1 MVSLSI
7 GSVEIPWE
15 SIVDIMLGKD
25 AKKSW
30 QYIILEFR
38 LPKALVAILVGVALA
53 ITGMFMQ
60 TLFRNPMADSYVLGI
75 SSGSSLGVAL
85 VLMGS
90 ALLPPSVQH
99 LAHQPLAVSISA
111 IVGSL
116 LVMNLILLIAKRFTD
131 TTSLLIVG
139 LMFSSFTSALVSV
152 LSYFTTAEELQR
164 YTFWSM
170 GSLGNVSWIAIALFV
185 IAVLVSLLIGVRITK
200 ALNALL
206 LGEMYAQSLGVNI
219 AVVRKKIVWITCVLC
234 GVTTAIVGPIAFIG
248 LAVPHI
254 SRMIFKTQN
263 HFILFFSN
271 ILIGAVLLLFC
282 DIVSHIPGTSVILPL
297 NAITSMIGAPIVISL
312 LLKRR

>member
-1 MVSLSI
+1 MKNFSIYFILLFILLLLLFMVSVSI

-90 ALLPPSVQH
+90 ALLPPSVLH
-99 LAHQPLAVSISA
+99 LAHQTLAVSISA

-185 IAVLVSLLIGVRITK
+185 IAVLVSLL
-200 ALNALL
+200 
-206 LGEMYAQSLGVNI
+206 
-219 AVVRKKIVWITCVLC
+219 
-234 GVTTAIVGPIAFIG
+234 
-248 LAVPHI
+248 
-254 SRMIFKTQN
+254 
-263 HFILFFSN
+263 
-271 ILIGAVLLLFC
+271 
-282 DIVSHIPGTSVILPL
+282 
-297 NAITSMIGAPIVISL
+297 
-312 LLKRR
+312 